1 MEAIIEM
8 EKYVR
13 NSVFSYV
20 DCHRKLE
27 EDMSDLRR
35 EFQVLKR
42 RKIDVNSR
50 IQAEVHWGQFVKEEV
65 QGWLQDAQKINDD
78 MQVVEEMVC
87 RVSYFAR
94 ACLGKLVREKIEVVK
109 RMQERGSF
117 FEGLSVDR
125 APASGIIFPTENL
138 EDEISTKEK
147 IWEHLMGDDV
157 GMIGVYGIGGV
168 GKTTIMKHVNNDLLK
183 ETKFHKVAWVTV
195 SQARQYLIILLD
207 SLRGMK
213 CLVLSNRPKSLD

>member
-1 MEAIIEM
+1 
-8 EKYVR
+8 
-13 NSVFSYV
+13 
-20 DCHRKLE
+20 
-27 EDMSDLRR
+27 
-35 EFQVLKR
+35 
-42 RKIDVNSR
+42 
-50 IQAEVHWGQFVKEEV
+50 
-65 QGWLQDAQKINDD
+65 

-87 RVSYFAR
+87 RVSYFSR

-109 RMQERGSF
+109 RMKERGSF

-125 APASGIIFPTENL
+125 APASGIIIPTENL

-147 IWEHLMGDDV
+147 IGEHLMGDDV

-195 SQARQYLIILLD
+195 SYPFN
-207 SLRGMK
+207 
-213 CLVLSNRPKSLD
+213 VF